1 MCPIHHQ
8 ITLFKSLL
16 FFLLSFLVGYKLF
29 HGRYSPLHS
38 HFPSE
43 VRQIWSLVC
52 VFIFYFLYSKRPYN
66 WCLEA
71 MCVYFFPG
79 FCEVGIQTLC
89 REPRD
94 HEQCESRSKAR
105 LSSHPEIQMKR
116 DLLLNSPKFLVDLD
130 SISEKSVLSGIKN
143 SRWFVF
149 TFKASNRKSKSG
161 FFTRQSVI

>member
-1 MCPIHHQ
+1 MWPIHHQ

-16 FFLLSFLVGYKLF
+16 FSFCLF
-29 HGRYSPLHS
+29 QQVINYFVADILHCILIS
-38 HFPSE
+38 HQRSDRFGA
-43 VRQIWSLVC
+43 W
-52 VFIFYFLYSKRPYN
+52 
-66 WCLEA
+66 
-71 MCVYFFPG
+71 CVYLFSIFVQQTTIQLVSGSNVCLFFPG

-94 HEQCESRSKAR
+94 HERCESRSKAR